1 MPQTGILNAARYDLL
16 PGLIGRSRRD
26 AVVVI
31 IDVVVVDVAVIVDVV
46 RVVIVVRIR
55 VSQPPVVRRYT
66 DHPSDAT
73 AGSYRMHPR

>member
-1 MPQTGILNAARYDLL
+1 MPQTGILNATRYDLL
-16 PGLIGRSRRD
+16 PGLFGRSRRD
-26 AVVVI
+26 AVVVV
-31 IDVVVVDVAVIVDVV
+31 DVVVVVDIAVIVDVV

-55 VSQPPVVRRYT
+55 VSQPPDVRWYT